1 MFLQNKTNKP
11 KRINSILISSVCFFL
26 VLVNIFFY
34 PTWKKSNSQATL
46 SWDAAGYYAYL
57 PATFIYHELPTL
69 QKTKQLTIDN
79 KYQDGDFYTAFKSD
93 NGNYV
98 MKYSMG
104 NALMMM
110 PYFFAAHAWALQ
122 SNIYKADGFSMPYQA
137 CISWGCLLYT
147 ILALLL
153 LQKML
158 LRYFKDST
166 VTICLLLLM
175 TATNYLEYSAIT
187 GGLTHNQLFFLYTLL
202 IYFTIKFYDTQK
214 FIHALAIG
222 FVIGLAVLIRP
233 TEFILIAIPLLWK
246 IDSWIALKNRMV
258 FIQKHFSKY
267 FSAAAIALAVISCQ
281 LFYWKWVSGHWLVY
295 SYGDQHFDWLKPHIY
310 LGLFSIRK
318 GWYVYTPLMFVATFG
333 FYFLFKKHKDLF
345 WVCLFFMFCTIYVVF
360 SWSLWTYANSYGQ
373 RAMIQSYAIM
383 IFPLAAFIEWLN
395 LQKRFFVFIG
405 YAILIL
411 FIYLNLNFI
420 WQAHYAKYFE
430 GDNMTKRFFFRTIGR
445 WNIQTNDLKLLDTE
459 EEFKGERKQLKI
471 LCSIDSTVFETN
483 HNQQFSKNIILN
495 FNNHDYKW
503 IRATGNFYTSAKE
516 WNNWKMPQLII
527 RFKNENVVVK
537 ERMIRLSRLFDAD
550 GNWHQIFLDE
560 KIPAENFS
568 TCEIQLW
575 NADSETSMQIKNLI
589 VECFN

>member
-1 MFLQNKTNKP
+1 MFLPNKINEP
-11 KRINSILISSVCFFL
+11 KKINSILISSVCFFL

-153 LQKML
+153 LRKIL

-166 VTICLLLLM
+166 ITICLLLLM

-202 IYFTIKFYDTQK
+202 IYFTIKFHETQK
-214 FIHALAIG
+214 FIHALVIG

-233 TEFILIAIPLLWK
+233 TEFILVAIPLLWK
-246 IDSWIALKNRMV
+246 FDSWAALKDRIA

-267 FSAAAIALAVISCQ
+267 FSAFIIALVMISLQ

-295 SYGDQHFDWLKPHIY
+295 SYGDQHFDWLHPHVY
-310 LGLFSIRK
+310 AGLFSFRK
-318 GWYVYTPLMFVATFG
+318 GWYIYTPLMFVASTG
-333 FYFLFKKHKDLF
+333 FYFLFKKHKELF
-345 WVCLFFMFCTIYVVF
+345 WVCLIFMLCTIYFVF
-360 SWSLWTYANSYGQ
+360 SWSLWTYATSFGQ

-395 LQKRFFVFIG
+395 LQKRSFILIGYSILLFFV
-405 YAILIL
+405 
-411 FIYLNLNFI
+411 YLNLNFI

-430 GDNMTKRFFFRTIGR
+430 GDNMTQRFFFRTIGR
-445 WNIQTNDLKLLDTE
+445 WEMQTNDLKLLDTE
-459 EEFKGERKQLKI
+459 EEFKGERKQLKM
-471 LCSIDSTVFETN
+471 LFSIDSSVVEVN

-495 FNNHDYKW
+495 FNSHDYKW
-503 IRATGNFYTSAKE
+503 IRATANFYTSEKE
-516 WNNWKMPQLII
+516 WNLWKMQQLII

-550 GNWHQIFLDE
+550 GNWHEIFLDE

-575 NADSETSMQIKNLI
+575 NADSGTSMQMKGLKI
-589 VECFN
+589 ECFN